1 MKKNTLA
8 VRAIGTVLVV
18 VFVLS
23 SIMAFTAIGV
33 SAATVAP
40 QIQSDKTTQGIS
52 VAAPDGAGYDWW
64 YPWNWKHEYHPV
76 V

>member
-8 VRAIGTVLVV
+8 VRTIGTVLAV

-23 SIMAFTAIGV
+23 AIMAFTVIGT
-33 SAATVAP
+33 SAATATP
-40 QIQSDKTTQGIS
+40 QTQSDRTAYGIS
-52 VAAPDGAGYDWW
+52 VQPRAEAGYDWW

-76 V
+76 I